1 MDASTAVVWVC
12 VGIFAATAIV
22 YFLYL
27 SMTVKMS
34 DKQSAARSYAVSAS
48 DFGNP
53 ARQLMTA
60 HAQEHDF
67 VLLSID
73 RAAK

>member
-48 DFGNP
+48 DSATPPG
-53 ARQLMTA
+53 
-60 HAQEHDF
+60 
-67 VLLSID
+67 SS
-73 RAAK
+73 